1 MSYETTYRLML
12 LAVIML
18 LFPVALYHRLRSF
31 TGERLARRDE
41 GLLVLVGLRLTGLA
55 VWLELLFYLIN
66 PSWMSWFALPLPGW
80 LRSAGFAMGIAAVI
94 WLAWMLRALGQNLTD
109 TVNVRAG
116 AWLVTTGPY
125 RFVRHPMYVGL
136 VALLPSI
143 ALITANMLIALSGIL
158 VVSLLIK
165 RTSTEEAKLVARFGE
180 DYRRYASRTGRFVP
194 RLP

>member
-1 MSYETTYRLML
+1 MTTETPYRLMI
-12 LAVIML
+12 LAIIVL
-18 LFPVALYHRLRSF
+18 VFPIALYHRLRSF

-41 GLLVLVGLRLTGLA
+41 GLLIMVGLRLAGLSL
-55 VWLELLFYLIN
+55 WLELLIYLIN
-66 PSWMSWFALPLPGW
+66 PAWTSLFAVPLPAWLRTTGFAL
-80 LRSAGFAMGIAAVI
+80 GIAGVS
-94 WLAWMLRALGQNLTD
+94 WLAWMLHALGPNLTD

-116 AWLVTTGPY
+116 ATLVTTGPY

-136 VALLPSI
+136 AALLPSI
-143 ALITANMLIALSGIL
+143 ALVTGNALVALSGVVVVALL
-158 VVSLLIK
+158 VK